1 MTKEQRGHA
10 TLFGFVKATMLFALA
25 VKIGAML

>member
-1 MTKEQRGHA
+1 MTKEQRGYA
-10 TLFGFVKATMLFALA
+10 TLIGFVIAIMLFALG

>member
-10 TLFGFVKATMLFALA
+10 TLLGFVIAIMLFALG
-25 VKIGAML
+25 VKIGAMF